1 MTDKYTNKKDKKKL
15 QKYTLFK
22 GKNIKKNSSVNKGGA
37 EGTVG
42 GAEGTVGGAEG
53 TVGGAKLT
61 VGGGVDRRRSNYTGQ
76 KDSLNGL

>member
-1 MTDKYTNKKDKKKL
+1 M
-15 QKYTLFK
+15 
-22 GKNIKKNSSVNKGGA
+22 NKGGA